1 MSSSKQRIFA
11 ALVIDEYGGTA
22 GLLTMENIIKENLY
36 IWDEPL
42 NFVDVFLRIQIEEL
56 LLTFKPALLFVE
68 HDRAFVGRIATKV
81 ITMQPTAPKSFEKKS
96 FERTSFGDSSRHEA
110 P

>member
-1 MSSSKQRIFA
+1 MPRGYSLEGYLS
-11 ALVIDEYGGTA
+11 GGA
-22 GLLTMENIIKENLY
+22 NGLPVLR
-36 IWDEPL
+36 DEPL
-42 NFVDVFLRIQIEEL
+42 NFVDVFSRIQVEEL

-81 ITMQPTAPKSFEKKS
+81 ITMQPLAPKSFEK
-96 FERTSFGDSSRHEA
+96 TSFGDNSRHKA

>member
-1 MSSSKQRIFA
+1 MLIA
-11 ALVIDEYGGTA
+11 ASLSRSA
-22 GLLTMENIIKENLY
+22 HLY

-42 NFVDVFLRIQIEEL
+42 NFVDVFSRIQIEEL

-81 ITMQPTAPKSFEKKS
+81 IAMQPPAPKSFEKKLL
-96 FERTSFGDSSRHEA
+96 EKTSFGDGPRYEA